1 MFGAWLELSVGRLDM
16 EHGGS
21 GGASIE
27 NWEVDLALPQQTA
40 SLYIRDGFTLRREP
54 KVTGYRPEKVENGQ
68 APQRRL
74 VAGVLASRDWQWQER
89 Q

>member
-27 NWEVDLALPQQTA
+27 NWEVDLSLPQQTA
-40 SLYIRDGFTLRREP
+40 SLYIRGGFTLRREP
-54 KVTGYRPEKVENGQ
+54 KVTGYGPERERMGRL
-68 APQRRL
+68 RRGRL
-74 VAGVLASRDWQWQER
+74 
-89 Q
+89 

>member
-27 NWEVDLALPQQTA
+27 NWEVDLSLPQQPA
-40 SLYIRDGFTLRREP
+40 SLYIRGGFTLRREP
-54 KVTGYRPEKVENGQ
+54 EVTGYGPEKGANGQ
-68 APQRRL
+68 APQRML